1 MLQEEDDGNMAFE
14 DKLKA
19 HAQHLIESLD
29 KGRFGEAVETIQQIN
44 QTRDQGLYLEVGR
57 LTRQL
62 HSAIVKLGMEAC
74 SEHGPERGEDEAS
87 EITDAT
93 DRLNYVVQMT
103 EKSANRT
110 MDLVDECG
118 PLINYVTYEAQ
129 SLSEDWQRFMQ
140 RELTAEQFRDLA
152 KRLDVFLGRTLENS
166 EKLSENL
173 GNIMLAQDFQDLTG
187 QVIKRVT
194 QLISE
199 VEGSLLEL
207 VLMASKVNEFAGIQH
222 DHNELKEELRSQNPK
237 DISKG
242 EGPQMRVDTRSDVVS
257 GQDDVDDLLS
267 SLGF

>member
-1 MLQEEDDGNMAFE
+1 MLQEEDDGTMAFE
-14 DKLKA
+14 DQLKA

-62 HSAIVKLGMEAC
+62 HSAIVKLGMDAC
-74 SEHGPERGEDEAS
+74 SEHDPEHGGEAS

-118 PLINYVTYEAQ
+118 PLVNYVTYEAQ

-194 QLISE
+194 RLISE

-207 VLMASKVNEFAGIQH
+207 VLMASKVNQFAGIQH
-222 DHNELKEELRSQNPK
+222 DTVERKAELLSQTPK
-237 DISKG
+237 DVSKG

-257 GQDDVDDLLS
+257 G
-267 SLGF
+267 